1 MTKKTRILIAD
12 DHAILRMGLAALF
25 SSKSDLEVVGE
36 ACDGEEAVSMA
47 LRLKPDV
54 VIMDLMMPKKDGVT
68 ATSEIHGLAP
78 AIRILILT
86 TFGTSDGIA
95 RAIRAGASGAI
106 MKNAEKTELISA
118 LHTVADGGRA
128 VSSEVAKLLRDD
140 PPVQELSPRQADI
153 LKLVT
158 QGMTN
163 REIAHQFAISPE
175 SVKSHITTIFSK
187 IGANSRSEA
196 VTIALRKHLL
206 KM

>member
-175 SVKSHITTIFSK
+175 SVKSHIATIFSK

>member
-47 LRLKPDV
+47 LRLKPDG

-175 SVKSHITTIFSK
+175 SVKSHIATIFSK

>member
-1 MTKKTRILIAD
+1 MPQRSPPKRNWKVPHLD
-12 DHAILRMGLAALF
+12 DV
-25 SSKSDLEVVGE
+25 DL
-36 ACDGEEAVSMA
+36 
-47 LRLKPDV
+47 
-54 VIMDLMMPKKDGVT
+54 VIRFNVPRAKV
-68 ATSEIHGLAP
+68 
-78 AIRILILT
+78 LILT

-175 SVKSHITTIFSK
+175 SVKSHIATIFSK